1 MKKDTFYFSHDYNA
15 NNDVK
20 ILFLRQQLGMEGYGI
35 YWFLIES
42 LADAGGM
49 LPLKLVPVLA
59 MQMYTSEVKVDAV
72 INQFELFQVVDSDF
86 YSERLLNHLEVRK
99 SLSDAGKLGA
109 IKRWNGV
116 ANGVANGEG
125 NAKERKG
132 KEIKGKESK
141 VVTNGKKFL
150 NTDFEIL
157 PEQYIISSIQQIKLQ
172 KQQTIT
178 ADVINQMWDVFKL
191 QNLTGDKFYN
201 NENEVYKH
209 FGNWIKNQKF
219 EKNGTKPTNEA
230 RWDARVEWA
239 NQFNSKGTSVNKD

>member
-1 MKKDTFYFSHDYNA
+1 MAKDPAFLFYS
-15 NNDVK
+15 
-20 ILFLRQQLGMEGYGI
+20 
-35 YWFLIES
+35 
-42 LADAGGM
+42 
-49 LPLKLVPVLA
+49 
-59 MQMYTSEVKVDAV
+59 
-72 INQFELFQVVDSDF
+72 SDF
-86 YSERLLNHLEVRK
+86 LTGTIILNFEERGKYITILALMHQQGRMNEETICFIVGSVSVNLKSKFGIDKNGFWFNKRLEEETEKRNNFTKSRRDNGLKGGRKAKDKPTNNHMLNHMDNHMEDENENR
-99 SLSDAGKLGA
+99 
-109 IKRWNGV
+109 N
-116 ANGVANGEG
+116 
-125 NAKERKG
+125 
-132 KEIKGKESK
+132 ESIII
-141 VVTNGKKFL
+141 TNGKKYL

-239 NQFNSKGTSVNKD
+239 NQFNSKGTPVNKD